1 MSSREIFTDRA
12 QGLGLLVP
20 TIIVSIIFLYYPA
33 VRALGL
39 SFYQATFGR
48 SSFTGLSNYTRIISS
63 GDYLGSIVVSVGFA
77 VCVVLGV
84 LVVALYFTFLIH
96 EVDYGKSVYLIAS
109 IWPYA
114 LPPAVAGLVFLF
126 LSHPTIGILTSYIES
141 IGIQVDWFSD
151 GGQAFTVVVV
161 AAVWKQ
167 IGYNIIFMTAAM
179 NNIPDSLTETA
190 RLDGVGRINRLLR
203 VYVPMMSPTLVFL
216 VVINTI
222 YGFFG
227 TFAIIDTMTM
237 GGPAGATNILI
248 YDLYQTAFQSYDF
261 GFASAKSVILF
272 IIVGLLMIV
281 QFKISDRYTF
291 YGT

>member
-237 GGPAGATNILI
+237 GGPAGATNILM